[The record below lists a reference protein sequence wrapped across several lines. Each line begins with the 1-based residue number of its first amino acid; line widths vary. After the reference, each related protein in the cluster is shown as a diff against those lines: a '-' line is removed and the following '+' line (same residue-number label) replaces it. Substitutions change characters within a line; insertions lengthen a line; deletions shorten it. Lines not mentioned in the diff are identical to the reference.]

1 NFVETLNL
9 FINASK
15 IVGLINYCCVI
26 ESGLL
31 YRNVKSTYQLFLELI
46 RMFVYLIITYHLIF
60 NVGLRYI
67 MCHFNIIKYWT
78 IFIAAR
84 ISEKWMM
91 KFINGI
97 IEFDRKLFFFNSYYS
112 VKVYS
117 ISKRFWMISFASFIL
132 FFMYCQIFIFQLQG
146 KQIYDFS
153 LYSKF
158 LFHSPDI
165 INFVVMITS
174 LYYLSNLG
182 YRFCELN
189 RLWKCLPFGLIT
201 LPGGLTSS
209 EIIII
214 MLVERIRLLHA
225 ELSELLR
232 LFSLG
237 YGPVLLMYFTFSFA
251 HALIDTFFFTVY
263 RELLRKDYFPFIFY
277 PIHILEMISI
287 IYVTSWVIEEKRRII
302 SYLRLNRISK
312 MSIDIK
318 LQIKTFMHQISV
330 YEPNEF
336 TAFGFFNLDLRL
348 TMPVNLSIIDCWHLY
363 YDTNERPPLDIKK
376 SLISKFNTY
385 TGFGSSGYH
394 KKERFLSTYIL

>member
-1 NFVETLNL
+1 
-9 FINASK
+9 
-15 IVGLINYCCVI
+15 
-26 ESGLL
+26 
-31 YRNVKSTYQLFLELI
+31 
-46 RMFVYLIITYHLIF
+46 
-60 NVGLRYI
+60 
-67 MCHFNIIKYWT
+67 
-78 IFIAAR
+78 
-84 ISEKWMM
+84 
-91 KFINGI
+91 
-97 IEFDRKLFFFNSYYS
+97 
-112 VKVYS
+112 
-117 ISKRFWMISFASFIL
+117 MISFASFIL

-287 IYVTSWVIEEKRRII
+287 IYVTSWVIEEVCI
-302 SYLRLNRISK
+302 LLFFLN
-312 MSIDIK
+312 
-318 LQIKTFMHQISV
+318 
-330 YEPNEF
+330 N
-336 TAFGFFNLDLRL
+336 
-348 TMPVNLSIIDCWHLY
+348 
-363 YDTNERPPLDIKK
+363 
-376 SLISKFNTY
+376 
-385 TGFGSSGYH
+385 
-394 KKERFLSTYIL
+394 